1 MQPIIRFI
9 MIYYD
14 LLWFIMIYYDLLNYD
29 LLVTSTIDERV
40 QCPRVPHKKRR

>member
-1 MQPIIRFI
+1 

-14 LLWFIMIYYDLLNYD
+14 LLYDLLA
-29 LLVTSTIDERV
+29 TSTIDERV